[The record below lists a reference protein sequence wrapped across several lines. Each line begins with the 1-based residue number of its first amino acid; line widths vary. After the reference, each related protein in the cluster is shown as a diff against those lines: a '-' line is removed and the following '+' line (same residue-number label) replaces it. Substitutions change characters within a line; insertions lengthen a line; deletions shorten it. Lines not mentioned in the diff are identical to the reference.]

1 MQFLSL
7 HSTFLLVILILL
19 EINLVISRTIL
30 PYDKSQRHL
39 ARRLISYKI
48 GVITGTQSENQLF
61 QA

>member
-7 HSTFLLVILILL
+7 YSTFLLVILNLL

-39 ARRLISYKI
+39 ASKL
-48 GVITGTQSENQLF
+48 
-61 QA
+61 AH